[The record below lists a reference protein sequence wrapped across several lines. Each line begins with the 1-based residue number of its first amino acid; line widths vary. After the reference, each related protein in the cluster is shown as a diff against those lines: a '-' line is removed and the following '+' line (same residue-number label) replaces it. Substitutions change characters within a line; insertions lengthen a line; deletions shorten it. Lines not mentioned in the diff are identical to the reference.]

1 MRLMEKIPQEYKPTN
16 LPEVTND
23 FWKDYEYWWPI
34 QKLRP
39 WIEVKE
45 SSSWW
50 WQFKLWSFTISATG
64 NITITWVWF
73 KPKLVQFS
81 YSAATWKWEWEMTST
96 EMRAYD
102 PKTLGTLIINCI
114 YIRDSASNVIAR
126 ATYVSMDN
134 DWFTINCSFINWT
147 LPVYFTCFW

>member
-23 FWKDYEYWWPI
+23 FWKDYEYWWHI

-81 YSAATWKWEWEMTST
+81 YSASTWKWEWEMTST
-96 EMRAYD
+96 AMRAYD
-102 PKTLGTLIINCI
+102 PKSLITITTDNI
-114 YIRDSASNVIAR
+114 FIRNWSDVVIAR
-126 ATYVSMDN
+126 TQYVSMNN
-134 DWFTINCSFINWT
+134 DWFTINCSFT
-147 LPVYFTCFW
+147 SASLVVYYTAFG

>member
-1 MRLMEKIPQEYKPTN
+1 MRLMEKIPKEYKVET
-16 LPEVTND
+16 LPEVTNE
-23 FWKDYEYWWPI
+23 FWKDYQYWWPI

-50 WQFKLWSFTISATG
+50 WQFKLWSFTLTATG
-64 NITITWVWF
+64 NTSIIWIWF

-81 YSAATWKWEWEMTST
+81 YSATTWKWEWEMTST

-102 PKTLGTLIINCI
+102 PKTLWTLTINCI

-134 DWFTINCSFINWT
+134 DWFTINCSFLSWT